1 MPAISIRPCLLG
13 LVTGLAFMSD
23 AAIAD
28 VPGVAAGIPEAE
40 RRNVIVQL
48 FNWKFNDI
56 TDAIPNLK
64 SLGYS
69 HIHVSP
75 PQESNEFVWQWWGRY
90 QPVDHSTIAG
100 PLGTEAEFEEMNEVA
115 DAHDIQIVVDTVFN
129 HTVDVTEQPDP
140 PFLELSGNVVSG
152 EKFPQFEPEHFHP
165 RCPTEQN
172 EQTCWLSN
180 NLADLKTTDPTVRSR
195 AKEYLQKLQALGVD
209 GFRFDAAIHVEPEF
223 YSDVLAAVPDTYA
236 FGEIIK
242 DRPSH
247 FSAWIAVSEMDYY
260 DFPLTKTMRE
270 AFAFGGDLRRL
281 KEPEAHD
288 EALGGP
294 KAITFVRNHDI
305 DRGQNDDRGLVS
317 DREKFGIGWTESSG
331 GGVLD
336 RTDVELAYAF
346 IFGREDGLPY
356 VFVDMNTIDT
366 QDDRFDDP
374 AIVSGI
380 RFHNLCLAGH
390 GGVDRRSEIWR
401 IETPNAIA
409 FQRGDD
415 RLVVINKA
423 GEVFPI
429 RHLETSLEPGTYKE
443 VRRGW
448 LMQVQPDGKVIHWDV
463 PGRSAMMFVR
473 VGG

>member
-1 MPAISIRPCLLG
+1 M
-13 LVTGLAFMSD
+13 
-23 AAIAD
+23 
-28 VPGVAAGIPEAE
+28 
-40 RRNVIVQL
+40 
-48 FNWKFNDI
+48 
-56 TDAIPNLK
+56 DAIPTLK

-75 PQESNEFVWQWWGRY
+75 PQESNEFVWQLWGRY

-129 HTVDVTEQPDP
+129 HTVD
-140 PFLELSGNVVSG
+140 
-152 EKFPQFEPEHFHP
+152 
-165 RCPTEQN
+165 
-172 EQTCWLSN
+172 
-180 NLADLKTTDPTVRSR
+180 
-195 AKEYLQKLQALGVD
+195 
-209 GFRFDAAIHVEPEF
+209 
-223 YSDVLAAVPDTYA
+223 
-236 FGEIIK
+236 
-242 DRPSH
+242 
-247 FSAWIAVSEMDYY
+247 
-260 DFPLTKTMRE
+260 
-270 AFAFGGDLRRL
+270 
-281 KEPEAHD
+281 
-288 EALGGP
+288 
-294 KAITFVRNHDI
+294 
-305 DRGQNDDRGLVS
+305 DRGLVS
-317 DREKFGIGWTESSG
+317 DREKFGIGWTESSE

-356 VFVDMNTIDT
+356 VFVDMNTIDAK
-366 QDDRFDDP
+366 DDPFDDP